1 MTTIVYRDGIMAAD
15 SRVTTEG
22 EAAGH
27 VVHYCVKLFR
37 KSGAILGLQ
46 GESSPGMFFLEW
58 YGSGKPAPSALQ
70 ESEADFCA
78 LVLTK
83 KGLFEYDKWCNAEPV
98 LMPKHRPFHSIGS
111 GSKAAFGA
119 LAMGA
124 SARRACAIACSFD
137 PYTAPPVLHMRLL
150 DTPKSTKRRK

>member
-15 SRVTTEG
+15 SRVTTES
-22 EAAGH
+22 EAGGH
-27 VVHYCVKLFR
+27 IVHQCVKLFR
-37 KSGAILGLQ
+37 KNGAIIGLQ

-58 YGSGKPAPSALQ
+58 FSSNKPKSPPSALM

-98 LMPKHRPFHSIGS
+98 MLPRHRPFHAIGS
-111 GSKAAFGA
+111 GAKAAFGA

-124 SARRACAIACSFD
+124 TARRAVAIACAFD
-137 PYTAPPVLHMRLL
+137 PYTAPPVVWMAL
-150 DTPKSTKRRK
+150 K

>member
-27 VVHYCVKLFR
+27 VVHHCVKLFR
-37 KSGAILGLQ
+37 KNGAIIGLQ
-46 GESSPGMFFLEW
+46 GESSPGMFFLSW
-58 YGSGKPAPSALQ
+58 FGSKAPPPAALQ

-98 LMPKHRPFHSIGS
+98 LMPRHRAYHAIGS

-124 SARRACAIACSFD
+124 TARRAVAISCMFD
-137 PYTAPPVLHMRLL
+137 PYTAPPVVWMSL
-150 DTPKSTKRRK
+150 K